1 MKEFFQR
8 QWQLIVDEWQLMID
22 YWYFW
27 VLVLLSPLL
36 LYIITYIKIR
46 FFNKE
51 K

>member
-36 LYIITYIKIR
+36 LYSIIHNNIYQ
-46 FFNKE
+46 N
-51 K
+51 